1 MRGLP
6 SLDMHAH
13 IDVAIEPSELTALK
27 AVVFAACRSL
37 DEAEVALARNDGLT
51 VWGTGCHPGLVGA
64 QRAFTADRFRD
75 QILRTPYVAEL
86 GLDGKSRV
94 PMDTQIRTLR
104 TAFELL
110 TEHPR
115 ITSLHSYEATEEL
128 VSVLEDYDL
137 RGVVLHWWLGSPEL
151 TAKAVDL
158 GCSFSVNT
166 SSLRRSDL
174 LRVIPL
180 NRLLP
185 ETDHPFG
192 DRTRRGDRRPGL
204 VADVEAVLG
213 KHHAMSSDD
222 VHTAMWLNLLAVVQ
236 RAAVVPL
243 LRSRVRSLLA
253 TFPA

>member
-13 IDVAIEPSELTALK
+13 IDVAIEPLELTALN

-37 DEAEVALARNDGLT
+37 DEAEVALARSDGLT

-64 QRAFTADRFRD
+64 QKAFTADRFRD

-104 TAFELL
+104 AAFEVL

-128 VSVLEDYDL
+128 VAVLEDYDL

-151 TAKAVDL
+151 TAKAVDR
-158 GCSFSVNT
+158 GCFFSVNT

-192 DRTRRGDRRPGL
+192 DRARRRDRRPGL
-204 VADVEAVLG
+204 VADVEAAIG
-213 KHHAMSSDD
+213 KHHVMSTDD

-236 RAAVVPL
+236 RAAVAPL
-243 LRSRVRSLLA
+243 LPSRVRSLLA
-253 TFPA
+253 TLPA